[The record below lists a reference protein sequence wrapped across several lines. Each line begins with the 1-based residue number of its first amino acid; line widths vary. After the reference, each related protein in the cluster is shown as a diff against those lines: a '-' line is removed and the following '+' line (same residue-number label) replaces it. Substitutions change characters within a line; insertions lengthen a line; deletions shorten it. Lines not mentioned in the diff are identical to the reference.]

1 MYKNQQT
8 MHSIKNCIS
17 NKEIGT
23 KTPATPPCSRF
34 FKKIEEYIS
43 KIMKKKSTHAC
54 THSEHFSEN
63 FVLL

>member
-23 KTPATPPCSRF
+23 KTPATP
-34 FKKIEEYIS
+34 
-43 KIMKKKSTHAC
+43 HAPV
-54 THSEHFSEN
+54 FSEN
-63 FVLL
+63 LKNIFLKL